1 TFQTADPL
9 DSTCTVEKTLELLV
23 NPLPEWIITQR
34 SDADDCATDNGSVSI
49 RAITNIDSLLI
60 EETNEVFALVADETI
75 ELTGLPVGS
84 YTLTGINN
92 GCATSSTV
100 VIENRNP
107 PRELEYITSG
117 IPEKCGDPD
126 TGLFRFEFP
135 NGPAS
140 GTYIIRSESED
151 LIFTEDF
158 VSQSVLEIAV
168 PPGVY
173 KVEMIDENG

>member
-1 TFQTADPL
+1 AVIFIPDTPVSGNWFALMDGADERIPLGEFFELELNTDDLAGPGNYEITFQTADPL

-126 TGLFRFEFP
+126 TGLFRF
-135 NGPAS
+135 
-140 GTYIIRSESED
+140 
-151 LIFTEDF
+151 
-158 VSQSVLEIAV
+158 
-168 PPGVY
+168 
-173 KVEMIDENG
+173 